1 MKNRKVT
8 NMADINT
15 TISTISLNVNGL
27 TAPTDRQ
34 RINAPTER
42 PNVGVD

>member
-27 TAPTDRQ
+27 NAPSERQ
-34 RINAPTER
+34 RMSEWIKKHVPTI
-42 PNVGVD
+42 